1 MMVGCL
7 ALSVKS
13 LFDALILMYRGS
25 GLLSAGSAGNVG
37 NGADRKAAMTYQES
51 SLQNLR
57 SCETYIFYQLSNIYK
72 AKVEIG
78 DEKKWL

>member
-13 LFDALILMYRGS
+13 LFDALILMSRGS
-25 GLLSAGSAGNVG
+25 GLLSAVSAGNVG
-37 NGADRKAAMTYQES
+37 NGADRKAAMTYHES

-57 SCETYIFYQLSNIYK
+57 SCETHIFYQLSKLYK
-72 AKVEIG
+72 TKVEIG